1 MPRNQRKGWCKLK
14 SRTLFCPHHSETK
27 AALKK
32 KKRGKCTVKQKESK
46 KKKKEEEEHAVSISL
61 VYTFVSRLASLVQL
75 GLGPAR
81 YCRGTPIQLVFVTNA
96 VGVPPCGILS
106 AHL

>member
-46 KKKKEEEEHAVSISL
+46 KKKKEEEHAVSISL